1 MQNLLDQAKTILS
14 SDEKVLDFLHGSL
27 DVFEFRHPVR
37 PGVLIATN
45 KRLFFYGPDLVGDP
59 WVNEYF
65 YENISKLK
73 EKKNLF
79 GVPSILFWNKNERV
93 GIKNIQSK
101 NLSEFIQIIRDKIT
115 ND

>member
-1 MQNLLDQAKTILS
+1 MQNILGQAKKILS
-14 SDEKVLDFLHGSL
+14 SDEKVLDFLYGSL

-45 KRLFFYGPDLVGDP
+45 KRLFFYGPDVVGNP

-65 YENISKLK
+65 YENLLRLK
-73 EKKNLF
+73 EKKNVF

-93 GIKNIQSK
+93 GIRNIQSN
-101 NLSEFIQIIRDKIT
+101 NLSGFIQIIQHRISKD
-115 ND
+115 